1 MAIPDLNHKHVLVT
15 GAATGIGQATALAF
29 ARHGASLLL
38 SDINAA
44 ALEATAQQVRAL
56 GVDCRTFIVDVTDAD
71 AMARFAADVHAAVG
85 PLDVLVNNAG
95 IAYLGPFVH
104 TPLDWWHKVMQVNLM
119 GVVHGCHFFLPAMLG
134 APGPRRVVNVASAAA
149 LAPACNMSAYAAS
162 KHAVLGLSDSLA
174 LEHAQSQVG
183 FSVICPGVIN
193 TPIAAMQGGNV
204 ARVISAGQVERLGQ
218 YYRDKGAPPEVV
230 AHAIVDAVRRGKG
243 MALPGPYARLIYH
256 LRRISRTVLMK
267 LILIDSKKMGW
278 L

>member
-1 MAIPDLNHKHVLVT
+1 MAIPDLNNKHVLVT

-38 SDINAA
+38 SDINAT
-44 ALEATAQQVRAL
+44 ALETTAQQVRAL
-56 GVDCRTFIVDVTDAD
+56 GACCRTFVVDVTDAS

-104 TPLDWWHKVMQVNLM
+104 TPLDWWHKVVQVNLM

-134 APGPRRVVNVASAAA
+134 ASGPRHVVNVASAAA

-174 LEHAQSQVG
+174 LEHAASQVG

-218 YYRDKGAPPEVV
+218 YYRDKGAPPDVV
-230 AHAIVDAVRRGKG
+230 ADAIIDAVRRGKS

-256 LRRISRTVLMK
+256 LRRLSRTVLMK

>member
-1 MAIPDLNHKHVLVT
+1 MAIPDLSNKHVLVT

-29 ARHGASLLL
+29 AHQGANLLL

-44 ALEATAQQVRAL
+44 ALELTAQQVRAL
-56 GVDCRTFIVDVTDAD
+56 GVRCRTFIVDVTDAG

-134 APGPRRVVNVASAAA
+134 APGPRHVVNVASAAA

-218 YYRDKGAPPEVV
+218 YYRDKGASPDVV

-256 LRRISRTVLMK
+256 LRRLSRTALMK